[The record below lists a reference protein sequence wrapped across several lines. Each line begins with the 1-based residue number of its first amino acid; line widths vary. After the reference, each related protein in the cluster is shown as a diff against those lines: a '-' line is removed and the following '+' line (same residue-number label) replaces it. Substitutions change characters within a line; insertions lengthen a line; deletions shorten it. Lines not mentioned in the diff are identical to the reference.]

1 MAKAIPTNMKNQYYT
16 KQEDGSFHPVTLT
29 TETLAEIL
37 ADTVRF
43 SVQAAVADKV
53 AAIIESM
60 DLASEAQK
68 AIDSVDMDD
77 IASEAVR
84 DEIENRIGSMD
95 IDVSVS
101 L

>member
-1 MAKAIPTNMKNQYYT
+1 MAKAIPTMTTNYYT
-16 KQEDGSFHPVTLT
+16 KQEDGTFHLVTFT
-29 TETLAEIL
+29 TETLANIL
-37 ADTVRF
+37 TDAVRMQL
-43 SVQAAVADKV
+43 QAAVADKIT
-53 AAIIESM
+53 AIIESM
-60 DLASEAQK
+60 DLASEAQR

-84 DEIENRIGSMD
+84 DEIENRINSMD